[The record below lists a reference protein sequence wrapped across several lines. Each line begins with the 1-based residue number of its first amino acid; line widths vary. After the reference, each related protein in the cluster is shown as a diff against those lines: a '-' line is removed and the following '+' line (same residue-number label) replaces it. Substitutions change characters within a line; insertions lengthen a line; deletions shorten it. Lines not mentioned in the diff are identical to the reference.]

1 MKRGTHMTL
10 SKKRTIKIV
19 KGQELNIHV
28 SNDICCEQSYMNPA
42 YRQATR
48 ALMEIIRQTSN
59 FHKIT
64 ETATDTELTNYLFQ
78 YSGNV
83 IMFDAQ
89 RGGGKTRTMLS
100 FANILSNHDER
111 MPYSTPQPECLKH
124 RNSFLNEL
132 DQKRLSECRFLQMS
146 PIAPSALEGTQNILY
161 VVLSRLYNYAESI
174 LRSGS
179 TCDRI
184 NEREKSE
191 LFQAF
196 HRCLSGI
203 NGIKQPNQKAL
214 GDITSLQDISDGIAL
229 RKHFYDLVQSIL
241 RIAAPRE
248 GAKNRFLIL
257 QMDDADSQISS
268 GYEVLE
274 DVRKYLVI
282 PNLVILISA
291 DAYML
296 HNVILQ
302 DHLGKFPALI
312 AIDKEKEIVSKELS
326 KTCRKYIDKLIPPSH
341 MIHLPQLD
349 KFVEVNGNRLD
360 LEYVF
365 YDELDHEVPV
375 LNWVKDGNWN
385 LQNIVL
391 MLIYRKTGVVFANP
405 SGYLHNIIPRTLR
418 GLNQLVYLLSEMED
432 IPKVDTE
439 NISDIP
445 AFVEAIQAQLPVM
458 EENLSRFV
466 DYFTN
471 EWIGAKI
478 KNFEDRDFLRE
489 FCKTA
494 GSNRVRLAI
503 KHLKER
509 YNYKEGQKLRDD
521 RLVLDTMMVNLEQN
535 HRTQDDFLLFF
546 SIRTLLSLESHRLI
560 LLKKKETIH
569 DFNEKIDVAKQTGKT
584 SELSPI
590 VFDFNPD
597 QLILPKSYLTKETIR
612 NATLG
617 TYSPTG
623 ALKDKLEEL
632 GEADKKHQEMLERS
646 PDILPEGPIFQT
658 FRIKDNDA
666 LKWFHTLESM
676 QQDAIPVTYVS
687 ASFYPIVSAA
697 WDLVKSHYSK
707 ANEVLDFFGNTMVN
721 RNVDGTYS
729 LDCLN
734 LITFMLQLG
743 NPLLGAGVKSDKPES
758 LMQQQRIFYRI
769 QETALLIAAN
779 WDVQGRIYKR
789 MRIRPLPDEAS
800 DNPQQ
805 PKDATLSTVKNLYAL
820 FNGVDEI
827 IQGINGCEFA
837 KYIHSTSEGNP
848 CKNESKLSVVNAYK
862 DLFVLQKVSLS
873 ISVDP
878 LADFFEM
885 MFNDKIEKIEQ
896 PEDEDQT
903 GKAPVPPAVI
913 DAQ

>member
-1 MKRGTHMTL
+1 MTL
-10 SKKRTIKIV
+10 GKKRTIKIV

-28 SNDICCEQSYMNPA
+28 SNDICCEQSFMNPA

-59 FHKIT
+59 FHKIA

-100 FANILSNHDER
+100 FANILCNYHGE
-111 MPYSTPQPECLKH
+111 MPYSALRPECLMH

-161 VVLSRLYNYAESI
+161 VVLSRLYNYTESI
-174 LRSGS
+174 LRSAG

-191 LFQAF
+191 LYQAF

-203 NGIKQPNQKAL
+203 NGIKQPNKKAL

-360 LEYVF
+360 LEYVS
-365 YDELDHEVPV
+365 YDGSDREEPV
-375 LNWVKDGNWN
+375 FEWVKDGNWN
-385 LQNIVL
+385 LQNLVL

-418 GLNQLVYLLSEMED
+418 GLNQLVYLLSEMKD
-432 IPKVDTE
+432 IPKIDIE
-439 NISDIP
+439 NIPDIP
-445 AFVEAIQAQLPVM
+445 AFAKAIQEQLPIT

-478 KNFEDRDFLRE
+478 KNFEDRNFLRE

-494 GSNRVRLAI
+494 GSNRVRLAF
-503 KHLKER
+503 KHLQARYPEAECETLSDER
-509 YNYKEGQKLRDD
+509 NNLDSLMLSIEQK
-521 RLVLDTMMVNLEQN
+521 N
-535 HRTQDDFLLFF
+535 RTQDDFLLFF
-546 SIRTLLSLESHRLI
+546 SIRTLLSLESHRLV
-560 LLKKKETIH
+560 LLKKKETIRI
-569 DFNEKIDVAKQTGKT
+569 FNEKMDALNQAGKAI
-584 SELSPI
+584 ELSPI

-597 QLILPKSYLTKETIR
+597 QLFLPKAYLTKKNIQ
-612 NATLG
+612 NALLGNFAPSGLLLEAIAEYKKILTSASDAQPIEDIVKKYGVRDSITLKWINQFEVANEKG
-617 TYSPTG
+617 TPITVVSNSLYHIISLAWDIVKNKYSN
-623 ALKDKLEEL
+623 AL
-632 GEADKKHQEMLERS
+632 
-646 PDILPEGPIFQT
+646 
-658 FRIKDNDA
+658 DA
-666 LKWFHTLESM
+666 LE
-676 QQDAIPVTYVS
+676 
-687 ASFYPIVSAA
+687 
-697 WDLVKSHYSK
+697 
-707 ANEVLDFFGNTMVN
+707 FFSNTMIK
-721 RNVDGTYS
+721 RNKDGTYS
-729 LDCLN
+729 LECLN
-734 LITFMLQLG
+734 FITFLLQLG
-743 NPLLGAGVKSDKPES
+743 NPLLGAGAKIDEPENR
-758 LMQQQRIFYRI
+758 MVQQRLFYRI
-769 QETALLIAAN
+769 QETALLIASN
-779 WDVQGRIYKR
+779 WDVQGRIYKQLH
-789 MRIRPLPDEAS
+789 ISPLAVQSS
-800 DNPQQ
+800 DNSKQA
-805 PKDATLSTVKNLYAL
+805 KDATLSTVKNLCAL
-820 FNGVDEI
+820 FNGVDEVI
-827 IQGINGCEFA
+827 EGINGCELA
-837 KYIHSTSEGNP
+837 KYINSTPNGSA
-848 CKNESKLSVVNAYK
+848 CKDESKISVVSAYK
-862 DLFVLQKVSLS
+862 DLFVVQKVSLS

-885 MFNDKIEKIEQ
+885 MFNDKIETVEPPEEQ
-896 PEDEDQT
+896 DQA
-903 GKAPVPPAVI
+903 GIAPTLPPVI
-913 DAQ
+913 NTQ